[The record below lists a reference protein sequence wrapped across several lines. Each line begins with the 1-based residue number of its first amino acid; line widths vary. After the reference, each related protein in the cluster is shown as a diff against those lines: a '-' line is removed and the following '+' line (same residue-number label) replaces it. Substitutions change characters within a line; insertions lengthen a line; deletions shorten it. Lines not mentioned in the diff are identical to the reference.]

1 MNSLKAKTI
10 ALVSAILVGLLLMT
24 YVALSALKIAS
35 DADNK
40 SRVGQLFK
48 STYSTVV
55 SLEKLQQRGVLTLV
69 EAQDI
74 ATQLLRNNIYHQS
87 EYVYVVDHQ
96 LNFIAAP
103 LDPQLH
109 DTSFHEFKDSQGQ
122 SVGQVMLDALAQN
135 SSEYERAEYNWQQ
148 LKDDG
153 SIENKLSVVQK
164 SPVWG
169 WYIGTGIGFDEV
181 NQRFWNTASWLLTIC
196 LALVLVLAGA
206 LIWTFRSLLALIG
219 GEPKAVFSQVHSVS
233 NGNLY
238 EQADEQSC
246 SERDSILAATYFM
259 KAKLRNMVENLQ
271 RLAASL
277 ASQTQDSEIRS
288 KQIELSVNAQQQQ
301 IDMVVTAI
309 TQMSATSESVAE
321 NTNQAAEAAN
331 LASEQS
337 DLVINIVANSVNKM
351 QALTQQLQAS
361 DEVVNKLGQDVQ
373 SIGVVLDVIREI
385 AEQTNL
391 LALNAA
397 IEAARAGEDG
407 RGFAVV
413 ADEVRH
419 LAKRTQDSTSEIQTM
434 IDTLRQGAKSGV
446 ASMQACIVAADDAV
460 NTVSE
465 THLSLQGIA
474 KAVDTINQ
482 MNNQIASAAEEQ
494 SIVCDD
500 IMNSVHKI
508 ADTAQEVTLA
518 SHENQSATQE
528 LVGLTSEV
536 KNSLDFFNR

>member
-10 ALVSAILVGLLLMT
+10 VLVSAILVGLLLMT

-40 SRVGQLFK
+40 ARVGQLFK
-48 STYSTVV
+48 STYSTVL
-55 SLEKLQQRGVLTLV
+55 SLEKLQQSGVLTLA
-69 EAQDI
+69 EAQRI
-74 ATQLLRNNIYHQS
+74 ATQLLRKNVYHES
-87 EYVYVVDHQ
+87 EYVYVVDNQ
-96 LNFIAAP
+96 LNFVAAP

-109 DTSFHEFKDSQGQ
+109 NSSFHEFKDSQGQ
-122 SVGQVMLDALAQN
+122 SVGQVMLDALAKQT
-135 SSEYERAEYNWQQ
+135 SEHELAEYTWQQ
-148 LKDDG
+148 LKADG
-153 SIENKLSVVQK
+153 SIENKLSIVQK
-164 SPVWG
+164 SPLWG

-196 LALVLVLAGA
+196 LALVFVLAGA
-206 LIWTFRSLLALIG
+206 LIWTFRNLLALIG
-219 GEPKAVFSQVHSVS
+219 GEPKVVFSQVHSVS
-233 NGNLY
+233 KGNLR
-238 EQADEQSC
+238 EQAGEQLC
-246 SERDSILAATYFM
+246 TEQDSILAATYFM
-259 KAKLRNMVENLQ
+259 KSKLRSMVENLQ
-271 RLAASL
+271 NLAANL
-277 ASQTQDSEIRS
+277 ASQTQDSENRS
-288 KQIELSVNAQQQQ
+288 KQIELSLNSQQQQ
-301 IDMVVTAI
+301 IDLVVTAI

-337 DLVINIVANSVNKM
+337 DVVIDIVGNSVNKM

-361 DEVVNKLGQDVQ
+361 DAVVNKLGQDVQ

-397 IEAARAGEDG
+397 IEAARAGEEG

-446 ASMQACIVAADDAV
+446 ESMQSCIVAADDAV

-465 THLSLQGIA
+465 THLSLHGIA

-500 IMNSVHKI
+500 IMNSVHRI
-508 ADTAQEVTLA
+508 ADTAHTVTQA
-518 SHENQSATQE
+518 SHENQSATQA
-528 LVGLTSEV
+528 LVGLTTQV
-536 KNSLDFFNR
+536 KSNLDFFSR